1 MRKYYYLKEK
11 EEAQKEQ
18 HPEIQVE
25 SWNVN
30 EPILIGWRVQEIAAF
45 NFFLSF
51 SFVLRWFQMYNTK
64 KSDHLEGTKQ
74 QQQPENKTQRNATQK
89 IAKPIL

>member
-30 EPILIGWRVQEIAAF
+30 EPERADTHRL
-45 NFFLSF
+45 
-51 SFVLRWFQMYNTK
+51 
-64 KSDHLEGTKQ
+64 KS
-74 QQQPENKTQRNATQK
+74 PRNCRF
-89 IAKPIL
+89 